1 MLTVLSIITP
11 IFAIITMGFFAIRSE
26 FLPRDVL
33 PALAK
38 LVLYFLL
45 PALSFGTVARMNFS
59 EVIVAEYM
67 VVYAAGALLTQ
78 LVILGLYLLVFK
90 NSLSASAIRALGAT
104 MPNSMFVGLPV
115 VMQAFDSP
123 PMNAVAMAVMVENIV
138 LLPFVL
144 ILAETGSA
152 RAGNLGQVVA
162 AVVKRVASNPIIISI
177 VAGLLVSA
185 LGLQLPE
192 FVNRTL
198 TILGNGAAAAALF
211 VIGGSLVGNSVR
223 DDLRDIG
230 VVAAG
235 KLILHPLM
243 VVLVLM
249 LMPDFDRDLQLAAVM
264 FAAMPMF
271 SVYPIIGGNYGLRNF
286 CASALLGTTVA
297 AFFTLSAVLYLMLTP

>member
-123 PMNAVAMAVMVENIV
+123 PMNAVAMAVMVENII

-198 TILGNGAAAAALF
+198 TILGNGAAAVALF

>member
-11 IFAIITMGFFAIRSE
+11 IFAIIAMGFLAIRSE

-45 PALSFGTVARMNFS
+45 PALSFSTVARMNFA
-59 EVIVAEYM
+59 EVIVVDYL
-67 VVYAAGALLTQ
+67 VVYAGGALLTQ
-78 LVILGLYLLVFK
+78 LLMISLYRLVLK
-90 NSLSASAIRALGAT
+90 NSLSHSAIRALGST

-123 PMNAVAMAVMVENIV
+123 PLNALAMAVMVENILLLPVV
-138 LLPFVL
+138 LL
-144 ILAETGSA
+144 LAESGSA
-152 RAGNLGQVVA
+152 NGGKLHEVA
-162 AVVKRVASNPIIISI
+162 IQVVKRVASNPIIVAI
-177 VAGLLVSA
+177 VSGLLVSA
-185 LGLQLPE
+185 MGIQMPE
-192 FVNRTL
+192 FINRTL
-198 TILGNGAAAAALF
+198 TILGNGAAAVALF
-211 VIGGSLVGNSVR
+211 VIGGSLVGNSIR
-223 DDLRDIG
+223 GDLRDIG
-230 VVAAG
+230 LVAAG

-243 VVLVLM
+243 VCLLI
-249 LMPDFDRDLQLAAVM
+249 LLLPDFDRNLQLAAIM

-297 AFFTLSAVLYLMLTP
+297 AFFTLSTILYLILTP